1 MASRRVLVPYQRKKQ
16 GKTDYKKRLTLLK
29 SKKPRLVVRKS
40 LKNITVQIID
50 YKSKGDIILVNANS
64 KDLVKNGW
72 KGYGK
77 NVTAAY
83 LVGLLCG
90 VKAKEKGIKEA
101 VLDSGLYISTK
112 GSVIYAALK
121 GALDSGLNVP
131 HSDVHFPSEER
142 IKGTHL
148 KKGADSFEK
157 VKTSLLGGKK

>member
-1 MASRRVLVPYQRKKQ
+1 M
-16 GKTDYKKRLTLLK
+16 
-29 SKKPRLVVRKS
+29 
-40 LKNITVQIID
+40 KNISVQIID
-50 YKSKGDIILVNANS
+50 YKGQGDVVLVSATSKEII
-64 KDLVKNGW
+64 KKGW
-72 KGYGK
+72 QGYGR

-90 VKAKEKGIKEA
+90 IKAQEKGIKEV
-101 VLDSGLYISTK
+101 VLDSGLYVSTN

-131 HSDVHFPSEER
+131 HSDVHFPTEER

-157 VKTSLLGGKK
+157 VKTSILGGKK